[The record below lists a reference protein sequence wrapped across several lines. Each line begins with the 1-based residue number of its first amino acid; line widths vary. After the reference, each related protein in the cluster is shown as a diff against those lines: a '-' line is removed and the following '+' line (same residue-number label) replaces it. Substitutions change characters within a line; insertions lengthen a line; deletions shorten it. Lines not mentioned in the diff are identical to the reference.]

1 MPKRRDDPYFEALS
15 QWRREKAREMVVPAF
30 VIASDRLLDRLAA
43 DRPRTRADLLNTPG
57 IGTIKANQFGEE
69 ILTIISSVSNI

>member
-1 MPKRRDDPYFEALS
+1 LA

-43 DRPRTRADLLNTPG
+43 DRPRTRADLLRTPG
-57 IGTIKANQFGEE
+57 IGVIKANQYGED
-69 ILTIISSVSNI
+69 ILAVIRNVSNN